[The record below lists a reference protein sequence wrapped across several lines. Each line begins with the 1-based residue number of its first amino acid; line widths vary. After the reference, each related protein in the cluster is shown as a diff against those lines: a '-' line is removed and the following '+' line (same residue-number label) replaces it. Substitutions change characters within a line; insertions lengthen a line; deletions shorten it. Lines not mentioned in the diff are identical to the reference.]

1 MGLRDLNERT
11 RIWWT
16 DVRTGEKARILTLG
30 NVLALGAAV
39 VLIAIAVFSWPAG
52 KDHPERVGSDTADV
66 APNAP
71 PSQRSAVPSPPQ
83 EDKSRSEPA
92 PVAPPAA
99 SPPTRSG
106 TSHTG
111 TESVEA
117 DISTRSVAITSSF
130 SGTEIVIFGAVEES
144 RQESAESGVYD
155 IIVVVEGTHEP
166 LIVRRK
172 SNVAGLWI
180 NTEGLEFP
188 SVPSYYAI
196 ASTRPIEEIADP
208 RVLREEK
215 IGLNYAPMVVKS
227 NAQNLTDDQIAQ
239 FLEAVIRL
247 KRNDGLFLRK
257 PYGVAFIGRSLF
269 RTTIDLPAN
278 VPVGPLR
285 TKVYLFRAGDLLAN
299 YEAQVTLQR
308 GGLEEFLHS
317 FAFESP
323 LLYGLSAVLIA
334 VIAGLAASVFFRRR
348 SVH

>member
-1 MGLRDLNERT
+1 MNWRELNRKI

-16 DVRTGEKARILTLG
+16 DVWAGQKVLTLTFG
-30 NVLALGAAV
+30 NLLVLAAGIFV
-39 VLIAIAVFSWPAG
+39 IAIALFSWPSD
-52 KDHPERVGSDTADV
+52 KRSPEREGSESADIMP
-66 APNAP
+66 AAP
-71 PSQRSAVPSPPQ
+71 PSQKPKR
-83 EDKSRSEPA
+83 ESELPE
-92 PVAPPAA
+92 APPAA

-106 TSHTG
+106 TSFSG

-117 DISTRSVAITSSF
+117 DISTRAVSITSNF

-144 RQESAESGVYD
+144 RQESAEAGIYD

-196 ASTRPIEEIADP
+196 ASTRPIEEITDP
-208 RVLREEK
+208 QVLREEK
-215 IGLNYAPMVVKS
+215 IGLIHAPMAFKNNTQKLS
-227 NAQNLTDDQIAQ
+227 EDQIAR
-239 FLEAVIRL
+239 FREAIIRI
-247 KRNDGLFLRK
+247 KRDDGLFQRK
-257 PYGVAFIGRSLF
+257 PYGVAFIGSSLF

-278 VPVGPLR
+278 VPIGPLR
-285 TKVYLFRAGDLLAN
+285 TKVYLFRGGELLAN

-308 GGLEEFLHS
+308 AGLEEFLHS

-323 LLYGLSAVLIA
+323 LLYGLMSVAIA
-334 VIAGLAASVFFRRR
+334 VIAGLAASIFFRRQA
-348 SVH
+348 H